1 MTCISGNS
9 RKSEV
14 PQKVSLSQS
23 LVWNQTCHMWTE
35 KRFSTKTM
43 LAPSSRN
50 MDIRWP
56 SNSVISVSG
65 QWKQCVRVSMWMCTW
80 MCMCVLYVHVC
91 ACVCGLC
98 VCICVCVC
106 GVCVCICVYT
116 CVCVCRCNCLHTNVW
131 IPEVNAQCLPLSLS
145 ILLFKTSLFLNLKLI
160 SSARLL
166 AGDF

>member
-23 LVWNQTCHMWTE
+23 LVWNQTYHMWTE

-65 QWKQCVRVSMWMCTW
+65 QWKLCVRVSMWMCTW
-80 MCMCVLYVHVC
+80 MCICMCVLCVHVC

-98 VCICVCVC
+98 VYVFVCACVGCVYVFVCIHVCVC
-106 GVCVCICVYT
+106 MQVQLPAHKCVNTRGQCPVSSFIP
-116 CVCVCRCNCLHTNVW
+116 LHF
-131 IPEVNAQCLPLSLS
+131 S
-145 ILLFKTSLFLNLKLI
+145 F
-160 SSARLL
+160 
-166 AGDF
+166 